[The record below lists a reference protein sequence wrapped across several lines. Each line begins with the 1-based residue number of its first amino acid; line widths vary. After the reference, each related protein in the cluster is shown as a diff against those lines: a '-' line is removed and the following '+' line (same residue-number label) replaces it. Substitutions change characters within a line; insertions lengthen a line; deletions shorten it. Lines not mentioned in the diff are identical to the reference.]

1 MAKAEKPPMASASSK
16 MGGLALFVP
25 LLGPVTL
32 AAASYAAWKIHWALL
47 LKEFFTGPGR
57 GSRIC
62 MLLFAV
68 FNWKNLPFAW
78 TVRPSHSLSTIHR
91 HRAPCYSRVLRP
103 CARFPVHAN
112 GHVSPRAASS
122 TPYTITT
129 S

>member
-1 MAKAEKPPMASASSK
+1 MASASSK

-32 AAASYAAWKIHWALL
+32 AAASYAAWKIHWAVL

-68 FNWKNLPFAW
+68 FNWKNMPFAW
-78 TVRPSHSLSTIHR
+78 TVRSR
-91 HRAPCYSRVLRP
+91 HPPKSNLLRQ
-103 CARFPVHAN
+103 CARPLKGPAPAFSRKLTVA
-112 GHVSPRAASS
+112 SLRAESS
-122 TPYTITT
+122 TPSTITT

>member
-1 MAKAEKPPMASASSK
+1 MGKAEKPPMASASSK

-32 AAASYAAWKIHWALL
+32 AAASYAAWKIHWTLL

-68 FNWKNLPFAW
+68 FNWKNMPFAW
-78 TVRPSHSLSTIHR
+78 TVRHPLSVLTICRHSTSCR
-91 HRAPCYSRVLRP
+91 DGVSRPLP
-103 CARFPVHAN
+103 CAC
-112 GHVSPRAASS
+112 
-122 TPYTITT
+122 
-129 S
+129 